1 MGSIVF
7 IDKDKADKLKALGFN
22 YTINKSTDGQDM
34 YSFVDNVEL
43 RKVLGTQFS
52 ENDFVTTNTVNL

>member
-7 IDKDKADKLKALGFN
+7 IDKNKADKLKALGFN
-22 YTINKSTDGQDM
+22 YTISKSTNGQDM
-34 YSFVDNVEL
+34 YSFVDNIEL

-52 ENDFVTTNTVNL
+52 ANDFITTNTVNL

>member
-7 IDKDKADKLKALGFN
+7 IDKNKADKLKALGFN
-22 YTINKSTDGQDM
+22 YIINKSTNGQDM
-34 YSFVDNVEL
+34 YSFVDNIEL

-52 ENDFVTTNTVNL
+52 ANDFVTTNTVNL

>member
-22 YTINKSTDGQDM
+22 YIINKSTNGQDM
-34 YSFVDNVEL
+34 YSFVDNIEL

-52 ENDFVTTNTVNL
+52 ANDFVITNTVNL

>member
-52 ENDFVTTNTVNL
+52 ANDFVTINTVNL

>member
-22 YTINKSTDGQDM
+22 YTINKSTNGQNM
-34 YSFVDNVEL
+34 YSFVDNIEL

-52 ENDFVTTNTVNL
+52 ANDFVTTSTVNL